1 MSDLSVTKKHVEDPR
16 PLLSLKPQD
25 DRKHDK
31 KQNEEEQDALWNR
44 SLEFFQTMDLT
55 GHNK

>member
-1 MSDLSVTKKHVEDPR
+1 MSDLNVAKKHVEDLR
-16 PLLSLKPQD
+16 PLLSLNPQD

-44 SLEFFQTMDLT
+44 SLESFQTMNLT
-55 GHNK
+55 GHNR